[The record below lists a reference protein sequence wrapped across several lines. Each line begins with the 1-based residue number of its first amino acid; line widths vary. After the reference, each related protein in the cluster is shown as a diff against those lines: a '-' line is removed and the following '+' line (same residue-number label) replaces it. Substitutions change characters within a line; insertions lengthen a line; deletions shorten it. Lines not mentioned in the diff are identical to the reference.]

1 MLNKI
6 NHSPLLAAINCHC
19 KNTPD
24 KVALIQGN
32 ISVTYKDLANNI
44 VLYAEFL
51 QSAGL
56 VNGDT
61 ILLAA
66 SKEVEMV
73 YAYFASHMLGIVN
86 VVVDG
91 TLPADRLEYIK
102 SKTSPKLLLGVGS
115 SIRESISALKVN
127 CSSLKLHNLTE
138 NDIADVMFTTG
149 TTGQPKGVC
158 LSHANIYGSAKNI
171 NGFIGNNSKDIEVL
185 GLPLSHSFG
194 LGRLRCTL
202 LAGGTLVLLGNFA
215 NLKKFFDAI
224 EQHHATGFGMVPAV
238 WQYIKR
244 FSGTRIGKYA
254 SQIRYIEIGSASLDI
269 ADKRLL
275 MELFPSTRIC
285 MHYGLTE
292 ASRAFFME
300 FHENKDNLSTIGTP
314 TSNEVHAMIYG
325 EDNEICVK
333 GNMVMKSYLDEK
345 DNENAFVDGFFR
357 TGDCGS
363 CDSQGF
369 YYLTGRVK
377 EIINIGGKKVNPAT
391 IEDAL
396 REAGASDCAVIAI
409 PDPKGVLG
417 EVPMAFVVKGNKT
430 LSQIKEGLTSLL
442 EPYQIP
448 VSWQEIKV
456 IPRTSSGKIQRL
468 SLKEKIKI

>member
-1 MLNKI
+1 MLNNI
-6 NHSPLLAAINCHC
+6 NYSPLLAAINHHC
-19 KNTPD
+19 ISTPD
-24 KVALIQGN
+24 KVALIQGD
-32 ISVTYKDLANNI
+32 ISVTYKTLADNI
-44 VLYAEFL
+44 VRYAEIL

-56 VNGDT
+56 VKGDRV
-61 ILLAA
+61 LLAA
-66 SKEVEMV
+66 SKDVEMV

-86 VVVDG
+86 VVVDD
-91 TLPADRLEYIK
+91 TLPAERLEYIK
-102 SKTSPKLLLGVGS
+102 SKTSPKLLLGIDS
-115 SIRESISALKVN
+115 SIKDGISVLKVN
-127 CSSLKLHNLTE
+127 SDSLKLPE
-138 NDIADVMFTTG
+138 IIEDDVADIMFTTG

-158 LSHANIYGSAKNI
+158 LSHANIAGSAKNI
-171 NGFIGNNSKDIEVL
+171 NSFIGNDSKDTEVL

-202 LAGGTLVLLGNFA
+202 LAGGTIVLLGNFA

-300 FHENKDNLSTIGTP
+300 FHENKENLSTIGIP
-314 TSNEVHAMIYG
+314 VSNEVQAMICG
-325 EDNEICVK
+325 EENEICVK

-345 DNENAFVDGFFR
+345 DNENAFIDGYFR

-363 CDSQGF
+363 CDSQGLF
-369 YYLTGRVK
+369 YLTGRVK

-396 REAGASDCAVIAI
+396 KEAGSADCAVIAV

-417 EVPMAFVVKGNKT
+417 EVPMAFVVLGNKSIT
-430 LSQIKEGLTSLL
+430 QIKENLPSLL

-448 VSWQEIKV
+448 VLWQEIET